1 VWVYSRGGTKKHILK
16 KYSKKFGIVLYKIYL
31 SFMITEQD
39 LIKSGYTKTKDAY
52 SSEYFIG
59 YFNIPD
65 TNLKLKAD
73 KESNITIYLEL
84 KNLCNITLHSLTS
97 VDELDKTISWLLR

>member
-1 VWVYSRGGTKKHILK
+1 
-16 KYSKKFGIVLYKIYL
+16 
-31 SFMITEQD
+31 MITEQD

-84 KNLCNITLHSLTS
+84 KNMCNITLHSLES
-97 VDELDKTISWLLR
+97 VDELDTTINWLLR